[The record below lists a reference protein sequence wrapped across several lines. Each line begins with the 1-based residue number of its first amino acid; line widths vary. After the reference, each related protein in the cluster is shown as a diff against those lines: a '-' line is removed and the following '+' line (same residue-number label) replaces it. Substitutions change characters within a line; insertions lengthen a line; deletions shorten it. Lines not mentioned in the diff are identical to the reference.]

1 MIKIFIID
9 KNSADQRLDK
19 FLKRNFDNLSQS
31 FIEKNLRKKN
41 ILLNEYSTRSNQ
53 IIKFDDKIT
62 IKNFS
67 KEIYQKFEKKK
78 STLNINKSHL
88 TNFKQSILYENDNFL
103 IIDKWS
109 GIAAQGGSNITISI
123 DTIIKNISKNYNL
136 VHRLDKETSGLMIIA
151 KNLKYT
157 RFFGKLFKSQEL
169 KKTYLAICD
178 GMPKIKQSYVD
189 LVINSNDKDKNKV
202 VKTETFYKVLL
213 YKDKTSLIKFEPKT
227 GKKHQL
233 RIVAKNLGCPIVG
246 DLRYNLN
253 QTKNSQNLKLN
264 AYKLEFDIEDNN
276 FIITSSLP
284 KDFTDYLKLKN
295 IKFNPKI
302 I

>member
-1 MIKIFIID
+1 LIKILIID
-9 KNSADQRLDK
+9 NNSADQRIDR
-19 FLKRNFDNLSQS
+19 FLKKFFDNLNQS

-41 ILLNEYSTRSNQ
+41 ILLNQTLTKSNQ
-53 IIKFDDKIT
+53 IIKVGDKIT

-67 KEIYQKFEKKK
+67 KEIYKKFEKKK
-78 STLNINKSHL
+78 ITSNINKIHI
-88 TNFKQSILYENDNFL
+88 TNFKQCILYENDNFI

-123 DTIIKNISKNYNL
+123 DAIIKNISENYNL

-151 KNLKYT
+151 KNLRYT
-157 RFFGKLFKSQEL
+157 RFFGKLFKSQKL
-169 KKTYLAICD
+169 KKTYLAICE
-178 GMPKIKQSYVD
+178 GVPKIKESYVD
-189 LVINSNDKDKNKV
+189 LDIKSDINDKV
-202 VKTETFYKVLL
+202 IQTSTFYKVLS
-213 YKDKTSLIKFEPKT
+213 YNNKTSLIKFKPKT

-246 DLRYNLN
+246 DQKYNLN
-253 QTKNSQNLKLN
+253 QTKQRENLKLN
-264 AYKLEFDIEDNN
+264 AYKLEFDIEDSVYK
-276 FIITSSLP
+276 ITSALP

-295 IKFNPKI
+295 FKFNPKI

>member
-1 MIKIFIID
+1 LIKIIIID
-9 KNSADQRLDK
+9 SDSSDQRIDK
-19 FLKRNFDNLSQS
+19 FLKRIFSNISQS

-41 ILLNEYSTRSNQ
+41 ILLNKQLTKSNQ
-53 IIKFDDKIT
+53 IIKADDKIT
-62 IKNFS
+62 IKNFNR
-67 KEIYQKFEKKK
+67 EIYQKFEKKK
-78 STLNINKSHL
+78 LTSNINKFHL

-123 DTIIKNISKNYNL
+123 DTIIKNISENYNL

-157 RFFGKLFKSQEL
+157 RFFGKLFKSQKL

-178 GMPKIKQSYVD
+178 GVPKIKESYVD
-189 LVINSNDKDKNKV
+189 LDINSNINDKVIQTN
-202 VKTETFYKVLL
+202 TFYKVLL
-213 YKDKTSLIKFEPKT
+213 YNNKTSLIKFEPKT

-246 DLRYNLN
+246 DQKYNLN
-253 QTKNSQNLKLN
+253 QTKQKEDLKLN
-264 AYKLEFDIEDNN
+264 AFKLEFEIENDK
-276 FIITSSLP
+276 FKVTSALP
-284 KDFTDYLKLKN
+284 KNFTDYLKLKS
-295 IKFNPKI
+295 IKFNLKI

>member
-1 MIKIFIID
+1 MIKILIID
-9 KNSADQRLDK
+9 DSSADQRIDR
-19 FLKRNFDNLSQS
+19 FLKRNFQNLSQS

-41 ILLNEYSTRSNQ
+41 ILLNKHLTKSNQ
-53 IIKFDDKIT
+53 IIKVDDKIT

-67 KEIYQKFEKKK
+67 EEIYQKFERKK
-78 STLNINKSHL
+78 SNLTINKSL
-88 TNFKQSILYENDNFL
+88 ITNFKKSILYENDNFL

-109 GIAAQGGSNITISI
+109 GIASQGGSNIVISI
-123 DTIIKNISKNYNL
+123 DTIIKNISENYNL

-157 RFFGKLFKSQEL
+157 RLFGKLFKSQKL

-178 GMPKIKQSYVD
+178 GMPKLKESYVD
-189 LVINSNDKDKNKV
+189 LNIKNNSDKVI
-202 VKTETFYKVLL
+202 KTQTFYKILS
-213 YKDKTSLIKFEPKT
+213 YNNKTSLIKFEPQT

-246 DLRYNLN
+246 DIKYNLN
-253 QTKNSQNLKLN
+253 SHKQKENLKLN
-264 AYKLEFDIEDNN
+264 AFMLEFDIEDNQ
-276 FIITSSLP
+276 FKITSSIP
-284 KDFTDYLKLKN
+284 KDFTDYLKFKD
-295 IKFNPKI
+295 IKFNSKI

>member
-1 MIKIFIID
+1 MIKILIID
-9 KNSADQRLDK
+9 DSSADQRIDR
-19 FLKRNFDNLSQS
+19 FLKRNFQNLSQS

-41 ILLNEYSTRSNQ
+41 ILLNKHLTKSNQ
-53 IIKFDDKIT
+53 IIKVDDKIT

-67 KEIYQKFEKKK
+67 EEIYQKFERKK
-78 STLNINKSHL
+78 SNLTINKSL
-88 TNFKQSILYENDNFL
+88 ITNFKKSILYENDNFL

-109 GIAAQGGSNITISI
+109 GIASQGGSNIVISI
-123 DTIIKNISKNYNL
+123 DTIIKNISENYNL

-157 RFFGKLFKSQEL
+157 RLFGKLFKSQKL

-178 GMPKIKQSYVD
+178 GMPKLKESNVD
-189 LVINSNDKDKNKV
+189 LNIKNNSDKVI
-202 VKTETFYKVLL
+202 KTQTFYKILS
-213 YKDKTSLIKFEPKT
+213 YNNKTSLIKFEPQT

-246 DLRYNLN
+246 DIKYNLN
-253 QTKNSQNLKLN
+253 SNKQKENLKLN
-264 AYKLEFDIEDNN
+264 AFMLEFDIEDNQ
-276 FIITSSLP
+276 FKITSSIP
-284 KDFTDYLKLKN
+284 KDFTDYLKFKD
-295 IKFNPKI
+295 IKFNSKI

>member
-1 MIKIFIID
+1 MIKILIID
-9 KNSADQRLDK
+9 DSSADQRIDR
-19 FLKRNFDNLSQS
+19 FLKRNFQNLSQS

-41 ILLNEYSTRSNQ
+41 ILLNKHLTKSNQ
-53 IIKFDDKIT
+53 IIKVEDKIT

-67 KEIYQKFEKKK
+67 EEIYQKFERKK
-78 STLNINKSHL
+78 SNLTINKSL
-88 TNFKQSILYENDNFL
+88 ITNFKKSILYENNNFL

-109 GIAAQGGSNITISI
+109 GIASQGGSKIVISI
-123 DTIIKNISKNYNL
+123 DTIIKNISDNYKL

-157 RFFGKLFKSQEL
+157 RLFGKLFKSQKL

-178 GMPKIKQSYVD
+178 GMPKLKESYVD
-189 LVINSNDKDKNKV
+189 LNIKNNSDKVI
-202 VKTETFYKVLL
+202 KTQTFYKILS
-213 YKDKTSLIKFEPKT
+213 YNNKTSLIKFEPQT

-246 DLRYNLN
+246 DIKYNLN
-253 QTKNSQNLKLN
+253 SNKQKENLKLN
-264 AYKLEFDIEDNN
+264 AFMLEFDIEDNQ
-276 FIITSSLP
+276 FKITSSIP
-284 KDFTDYLKLKN
+284 KDFTDYLKFKD
-295 IKFNPKI
+295 IKFNSKI

>member
-9 KNSADQRLDK
+9 DSSADQRIDR
-19 FLKRNFDNLSQS
+19 FLKRNFQNLSQS

-41 ILLNEYSTRSNQ
+41 ILLNKHLTKSNQ
-53 IIKFDDKIT
+53 IIKVDDKIT

-67 KEIYQKFEKKK
+67 EDIYQKFEPKK
-78 STLNINKSHL
+78 SNLTINKSL
-88 TNFKQSILYENDNFL
+88 ITNFKKSILYENDNFL

-109 GIAAQGGSNITISI
+109 GIASQGGSNIVISI
-123 DTIIKNISKNYNL
+123 DTIVKNISENYNL

-157 RFFGKLFKSQEL
+157 RLFGKLFKSQKL

-178 GMPKIKQSYVD
+178 GMPKLKESYVD
-189 LVINSNDKDKNKV
+189 LNIKNNSDKVI
-202 VKTETFYKVLL
+202 KTQTFYKILS
-213 YKDKTSLIKFEPKT
+213 YNNKTSLIKFEPQT

-246 DLRYNLN
+246 DIKYNLN
-253 QTKNSQNLKLN
+253 SNKQKENLKLN
-264 AYKLEFDIEDNN
+264 AFMLEFDIEDNQ
-276 FIITSSLP
+276 FKITSSIP
-284 KDFTDYLKLKN
+284 KDFTDYLKFKD
-295 IKFNPKI
+295 IKFNSKI

>member
-1 MIKIFIID
+1 MIKILIID
-9 KNSADQRLDK
+9 DSSADQRIDR
-19 FLKRNFDNLSQS
+19 FLKRNFQNLSQS

-41 ILLNEYSTRSNQ
+41 ILLNKHLTKSNQ
-53 IIKFDDKIT
+53 IIKVNDKIT

-67 KEIYQKFEKKK
+67 EEIYQKFDRKK
-78 STLNINKSHL
+78 SNLTINKSL
-88 TNFKQSILYENDNFL
+88 ITNFKKSILYENDNFL

-109 GIAAQGGSNITISI
+109 GIASQGGSNIVISI
-123 DTIIKNISKNYNL
+123 DTIIKNISENYNL

-157 RFFGKLFKSQEL
+157 RLFGKLFKSQKL

-178 GMPKIKQSYVD
+178 CMPKLKESYVD
-189 LVINSNDKDKNKV
+189 LNIKNNSDKVI
-202 VKTETFYKVLL
+202 KTQTFYKILS
-213 YKDKTSLIKFEPKT
+213 YNNKTSLIKFEPQT

-246 DLRYNLN
+246 DIKYNLN
-253 QTKNSQNLKLN
+253 SNKQKENLKLN
-264 AYKLEFDIEDNN
+264 AFMLEFDIEDNQ
-276 FIITSSLP
+276 FKITSSIP
-284 KDFTDYLKLKN
+284 KYFTDYLKFKD
-295 IKFNPKI
+295 IKFNSKI

>member
-1 MIKIFIID
+1 MIKILIID
-9 KNSADQRLDK
+9 DSSADQRIDR
-19 FLKRNFDNLSQS
+19 FLKRNFQNLSQS

-41 ILLNEYSTRSNQ
+41 ILLNKHLTKSNQ
-53 IIKFDDKIT
+53 IIKVDDKIT

-67 KEIYQKFEKKK
+67 EEIYQKFERKK
-78 STLNINKSHL
+78 SNLTINKSL
-88 TNFKQSILYENDNFL
+88 ITNFKKSILYENDNFL

-109 GIAAQGGSNITISI
+109 GIASQGGSNIVISI
-123 DTIIKNISKNYNL
+123 DTIIKNISDNYNL

-157 RFFGKLFKSQEL
+157 RLFGKLFKSQKL

-178 GMPKIKQSYVD
+178 GMPKLKESYVNLNINNNSD
-189 LVINSNDKDKNKV
+189 KVI
-202 VKTETFYKVLL
+202 KTQTFYKILS
-213 YKDKTSLIKFEPKT
+213 YNNKTSLIKFEPQT

-246 DLRYNLN
+246 DIKYNLN
-253 QTKNSQNLKLN
+253 SNKQKEDLKLN
-264 AYKLEFDIEDNN
+264 AFMLEFDIEDNQ
-276 FIITSSLP
+276 FKITSSIP

>member
-1 MIKIFIID
+1 MIKILIID
-9 KNSADQRLDK
+9 DSSADQRIDR
-19 FLKRNFDNLSQS
+19 FLKRKFQNLSQS

-41 ILLNEYSTRSNQ
+41 ILLNKHLTKSNQ
-53 IIKFDDKIT
+53 IIKVDDKIT

-67 KEIYQKFEKKK
+67 NEIYEKFEKKK
-78 STLNINKSHL
+78 RTSNINKSHIAD
-88 TNFKQSILYENDNFL
+88 FKQSILYENDNFL

-123 DTIIKNISKNYNL
+123 DTIIKNISENYNL

-151 KNLKYT
+151 KNLQYT
-157 RFFGKLFKSQEL
+157 RFFGKLFKSQKL

-178 GMPKIKQSYVD
+178 GVPKIKESYVD
-189 LVINSNDKDKNKV
+189 LNINLNINDKVIQTN
-202 VKTETFYKVLL
+202 TFYKVLS
-213 YKDKTSLIKFEPKT
+213 YNNKTSLIKFKPKT

-246 DLRYNLN
+246 DQKYNLN
-253 QTKNSQNLKLN
+253 QTKQRENLKLN
-264 AYKLEFDIEDNN
+264 AFKLEFDIEDSVFN
-276 FIITSSLP
+276 ITSALP

-295 IKFNPKI
+295 FKFNPKI

>member
-1 MIKIFIID
+1 MIKILIID
-9 KNSADQRLDK
+9 DSSADQRIDR
-19 FLKRNFDNLSQS
+19 FLKRNFQNLSQS

-41 ILLNEYSTRSNQ
+41 ILLNKHLTKSNQ
-53 IIKFDDKIT
+53 IIKVEDKIT

-67 KEIYQKFEKKK
+67 EEIYQKFERKK
-78 STLNINKSHL
+78 SNLTINKSL
-88 TNFKQSILYENDNFL
+88 ITNFKKSILYENDNFL

-109 GIAAQGGSNITISI
+109 GIASQGGSNIVISI
-123 DTIIKNISKNYNL
+123 DAIIKNISENYNL

-157 RFFGKLFKSQEL
+157 RLFGKLFKSQKL

-178 GMPKIKQSYVD
+178 GMPKLKESYVD
-189 LVINSNDKDKNKV
+189 LNIKNNSDKVI
-202 VKTETFYKVLL
+202 KTQTFYKILS
-213 YKDKTSLIKFEPKT
+213 YNNKTSLIKFEPQT

-246 DLRYNLN
+246 DIKYNLN
-253 QTKNSQNLKLN
+253 SNKQKENLKLN
-264 AYKLEFDIEDNN
+264 AFMLEFDIEDNQ
-276 FIITSSLP
+276 FKITSSIP
-284 KDFTDYLKLKN
+284 KDFTDYLKFKD
-295 IKFNPKI
+295 IKFNSKI

>member
-1 MIKIFIID
+1 MIKILIID
-9 KNSADQRLDK
+9 NNSADQRIDR
-19 FLKRNFDNLSQS
+19 FLKKFFDNLNQS

-41 ILLNEYSTRSNQ
+41 ILLNQTLTKSNQ
-53 IIKFDDKIT
+53 IIKIGDKIT

-78 STLNINKSHL
+78 INSNINKTQI
-88 TNFKQSILYENDNFL
+88 TNFKECILYENDNFL

-123 DTIIKNISKNYNL
+123 DAIIKNISENYNL

-151 KNLKYT
+151 KNLQYT
-157 RFFGKLFKSQEL
+157 RFFGKLFKSQKL
-169 KKTYLAICD
+169 KKTYLAICE
-178 GMPKIKQSYVD
+178 GVPKIKESYLD
-189 LVINSNDKDKNKV
+189 LDIISDINDKVIQTK
-202 VKTETFYKVLL
+202 TFYKVLF
-213 YKDKTSLIKFEPKT
+213 YNNKTSLIKFVPKT

-246 DLRYNLN
+246 DQKYNLN
-253 QTKNSQNLKLN
+253 QNKQRENLKLN
-264 AYKLEFDIEDNN
+264 AFKLEFAVEDSVFN
-276 FIITSSLP
+276 ITSALP

-295 IKFNPKI
+295 FKFNPKI

>member
-1 MIKIFIID
+1 MIKVFIID
-9 KNSADQRLDK
+9 SNSADQRIDK

-41 ILLNEYSTRSNQ
+41 ILLNKRLTKSNQ
-53 IIKFDDKIT
+53 IIKVDDKIT

-67 KEIYQKFEKKK
+67 IEVYQKFKK
-78 STLNINKSHL
+78 SQSTIKIDKTFI
-88 TNFKQSILYENDNFL
+88 TNFKKSILYENDNFL

-109 GIAAQGGSNITISI
+109 GISVQGGSNIVISI
-123 DTIIKNISKNYNL
+123 DTIIKNISENYNL

-157 RFFGKLFKSQEL
+157 RFFGQLFKSQQL

-178 GMPKIKQSYVD
+178 GIPNLKESYVD
-189 LVINSNDKDKNKV
+189 LNINSNTSEKV
-202 VKTETFYKVLL
+202 IKTKTFYKVLS
-213 YKDKTSLIKFEPKT
+213 YNNKTSLIKFEPKT

-233 RIVAKNLGCPIVG
+233 RLVAKNLGCPIVG
-246 DLRYNLN
+246 DIKYNLN
-253 QTKNSQNLKLN
+253 TNNQRENLKLN
-264 AYKLEFDIEDNN
+264 AYMLEFDIEDNE
-276 FIITSSLP
+276 FKITSAIP
-284 KDFTDYLKLKN
+284 KDFTNFLKLKN

>member
-1 MIKIFIID
+1 MIKILIID
-9 KNSADQRLDK
+9 DSSEDQRIDR
-19 FLKRNFDNLSQS
+19 FLKRNFKNLSQS

-41 ILLNEYSTRSNQ
+41 ILLNKHLTKSNQ
-53 IIKFDDKIT
+53 IIKVNDKIT

-67 KEIYQKFEKKK
+67 EEIYKIFQRKK
-78 STLNINKSHL
+78 SNLNINKSL
-88 TNFKQSILYENDNFL
+88 ITNFKKSILYENDNFL

-109 GIAAQGGSNITISI
+109 GIASQGGSNIVISI
-123 DTIIKNISKNYNL
+123 DTIIKNISEDYNL

-157 RFFGKLFKSQEL
+157 RLFGKLFKSQKL

-178 GMPKIKQSYVD
+178 GMPKLKESYVNLNIKNNSD
-189 LVINSNDKDKNKV
+189 KVI
-202 VKTETFYKVLL
+202 KTQTFYKILS
-213 YKDKTSLIKFEPKT
+213 YNNKTSLIKFEPQT

-246 DLRYNLN
+246 DIKYNLN
-253 QTKNSQNLKLN
+253 SNKQKENLKLN
-264 AYKLEFDIEDNN
+264 AFMLEFDIEDNQ
-276 FIITSSLP
+276 FKITSSIP
-284 KDFTDYLKLKN
+284 KDFTDYLKFKD
-295 IKFNPKI
+295 IKFNSKI